1 MMQIHALEKLFHGKP
16 LHLEDKNEIAH
27 FFESRHRKKLP
38 LFTKKNK
45 LEQQIFEKY
54 IMNFNL
60 KEFSA
65 HFFENCLL
73 FLKKDL
79 NAEEEEKLRNFK
91 ILNYLIE
98 SIELENNLKNKLL
111 NKIMLLFILH
121 LAYKSV
127 KHTGFIQN
135 LLFFCFKSVPC
146 FICSIYK

>member
-1 MMQIHALEKLFHGKP
+1 MMQTHSLEKLFQGKP
-16 LHLEDKNEIAH
+16 LHLDDKKEIAN
-27 FFESRHRKKLP
+27 FFESRHRKKPL

-54 IMNFNL
+54 IKNFNL

-79 NAEEEEKLRNFK
+79 NAKEEEKLKNFK

-111 NKIMLLFILH
+111 NKMNEMEIFNKFEGSDKKEVINLIINFSSEIG
-121 LAYKSV
+121 AYNN
-127 KHTGFIQN
+127 TI
-135 LLFFCFKSVPC
+135 
-146 FICSIYK
+146 

>member
-79 NAEEEEKLRNFK
+79 NAEEEEKLRKFK

-111 NKIMLLFILH
+111 NKINEMEIFNKL
-121 LAYKSV
+121 KDSEKKEV
-127 KHTGFIQN
+127 VN
-135 LLFFCFKSVPC
+135 LIINFSSE
-146 FICSIYK
+146 INTYNNTI

>member
-73 FLKKDL
+73 FLKIDL
-79 NAEEEEKLRNFK
+79 NAEEEEKLRKFK

-111 NKIMLLFILH
+111 NKINEIEIFNKL
-121 LAYKSV
+121 KDSEKKEV
-127 KHTGFIQN
+127 VN
-135 LLFFCFKSVPC
+135 LIINFSSE
-146 FICSIYK
+146 INTYNNTI

>member
-1 MMQIHALEKLFHGKP
+1 MMQTHSLEKLFQGKP
-16 LHLEDKNEIAH
+16 LYSDDKKEIVG
-27 FFESRHRKKLP
+27 FFESHPRKKPL

-54 IMNFNL
+54 IKNFNL

-65 HFFENCLL
+65 NFFDNCLL

-79 NAEEEEKLRNFK
+79 SAEEEEKLKNFK

-111 NKIMLLFILH
+111 NKINEMEIFKKFKDSEKKEFINLIINFSSEIN
-121 LAYKSV
+121 AYNN
-127 KHTGFIQN
+127 TI
-135 LLFFCFKSVPC
+135 
-146 FICSIYK
+146 

>member
-1 MMQIHALEKLFHGKP
+1 MMQTHALEKLFHGKP

-79 NAEEEEKLRNFK
+79 NAEEEEKLRKFK

-111 NKIMLLFILH
+111 NKINEMEIFNKLKDSEKKEVVNLIKNFSSEINT
-121 LAYKSV
+121 YKN
-127 KHTGFIQN
+127 TI
-135 LLFFCFKSVPC
+135 
-146 FICSIYK
+146 